1 MPQSTLYWIIA
12 AIIVVLLILII
23 LSVIASRRRREAEA
37 EAAETRLE
45 RRGVTADTAGEQAA
59 APAAPTRLSRLD
71 EVVAEKDARPAAAV
85 KPAGGMAAFD
95 TAAADRET
103 DESVAGVA
111 GGAGVTVDQHDAPS
125 TEAAAETHRR
135 DAAVPA
141 TRGTLRPAAA
151 APSTARETDTVG
163 LGAAGVAGG
172 SGVTLDEQ
180 TPAADV
186 PATPASPSP
195 VTETP
200 APAAPAAEAPQ
211 HRSHLTPAPE
221 HVHGTVPAAE
231 VATEHTPTKEFA
243 TDAIPVPQGEH
254 LETHTVATTAHGSVT
269 VVATES
275 YQAQQNGADGA
286 ERSAAGSLRIDG
298 TPGVPG
304 RVAEADREPAR
315 TDDHGADVAQPA
327 AVEPAAER
335 PSLEAA
341 AERPSLE
348 ATPATR
354 RAEAPET
361 HAGTTPATPLGGAP
375 ELDPTAASS
384 GRAEDATPAT
394 RREAR
399 AAQSAAAA
407 GTAAT
412 AGTAGTAA
420 PTSST
425 PTTVA
430 PDTSTSSAPTN
441 EEPAEDD
448 TEGAALPDLRADRD
462 ETRGSD
468 AEGESKLAQAGAVAA
483 SAFETVRDKVAI
495 PLRDNVA
502 VPAKDKA
509 VKVVKDKLAQAQE
522 RRWGKR

>member
-45 RRGVTADTAGEQAA
+45 RRGTTADTADTAGEQAA

-407 GTAAT
+407 GTA
-412 AGTAGTAA
+412 GTAA

-430 PDTSTSSAPTN
+430 PDTSTSSAPTD

-462 ETRGSD
+462 ETRASD
-468 AEGESKLAQAGAVAA
+468 AEGESKLAQVGAVAA
-483 SAFETVRDKVAI
+483 SAFETVRDKVAV

-502 VPAKDKA
+502 VPAKDTV
-509 VKVVKDKLAQAQE
+509 VKVVKDKLSQAQE

>member
-12 AIIVVLLILII
+12 AVIVVLLILII

-45 RRGVTADTAGEQAA
+45 PRGITADTAGEQAA

-71 EVVAEKDARPAAAV
+71 EVAAEEDARPAAAV
-85 KPAGGMAAFD
+85 KPAGGLAAFD
-95 TAAADRET
+95 TAAAGRET

-111 GGAGVTVDQHDAPS
+111 GGAGVTVDQQGAPS
-125 TEAAAETHRR
+125 TEATAETHRR
-135 DAAVPA
+135 DAATPA
-141 TRGTLRPAAA
+141 TRGTLRPAAV
-151 APSTARETDTVG
+151 APSTAREADTVG

-195 VTETP
+195 VAETP
-200 APAAPAAEAPQ
+200 APAAPAAAAPDQ
-211 HRSHLTPAPE
+211 RSHLTPAPE
-221 HVHGTVPAAE
+221 HVPGTVPADQ
-231 VATEHTPTKEFA
+231 VAAEHTPTKEFA
-243 TDAIPVPQGEH
+243 TDAIPAPQGEH

-275 YQAQQNGADGA
+275 DQVQQNGADGA

-315 TDDHGADVAQPA
+315 TDDHRADAAQPA

-341 AERPSLE
+341 
-348 ATPATR
+348 PATR

-361 HAGTTPATPLGGAP
+361 HAGTTPATPLGGSP

-407 GTAAT
+407 GTA
-412 AGTAGTAA
+412 GTAGTAA

-430 PDTSTSSAPTN
+430 PDTSTSSAPTD

-448 TEGAALPDLRADRD
+448 TEGAALPDLRADRE
-462 ETRGSD
+462 ETRGAD

-483 SAFETVRDKVAI
+483 SAFETVRDRVAV

>member
-1 MPQSTLYWIIA
+1 MPESTLYWIIA

-71 EVVAEKDARPAAAV
+71 EVAAEEDARPAAAV
-85 KPAGGMAAFD
+85 KPAGGLAAFD

-111 GGAGVTVDQHDAPS
+111 GGAGVTVDQQDAPS
-125 TEAAAETHRR
+125 TEATAQTHRR
-135 DAAVPA
+135 DAAAPA
-141 TRGTLRPAAA
+141 TRGTLRPAPA
-151 APSTARETDTVG
+151 APSTAREADTVG

-221 HVHGTVPAAE
+221 HVHGTVPADE
-231 VATEHTPTKEFA
+231 VAAEHTPTKEFA

-275 YQAQQNGADGA
+275 DQAQQNGADGA

-315 TDDHGADVAQPA
+315 TEDHRVDAAQPA

-335 PSLEAA
+335 PSLEDA
-341 AERPSLE
+341 
-348 ATPATR
+348 PATR

-407 GTAAT
+407 GTAA
-412 AGTAGTAA
+412 

-430 PDTSTSSAPTN
+430 PDTSTSSAPTD

-483 SAFETVRDKVAI
+483 SAFETVRDKVAV

-502 VPAKDKA
+502 VPAKDTV
-509 VKVVKDKLAQAQE
+509 VKVVKDKLSQAQE

>member
-1 MPQSTLYWIIA
+1 MPESTLYWIIA

-71 EVVAEKDARPAAAV
+71 EVAAEEDARPVAAV
-85 KPAGGMAAFD
+85 KPAGGLAAFD

-111 GGAGVTVDQHDAPS
+111 GVAGGAGVTVDQHDAPS
-125 TEAAAETHRR
+125 ADAAAQIHRR
-135 DAAVPA
+135 DAAAPA
-141 TRGTLRPAAA
+141 TRGTLRPAPA
-151 APSTARETDTVG
+151 APSTAREADTVG

-195 VTETP
+195 VAETT

-269 VVATES
+269 VVAAELD
-275 YQAQQNGADGA
+275 QAQQAGAAGAD
-286 ERSAAGSLRIDG
+286 RSAAGALRIDG

-315 TDDHGADVAQPA
+315 TEDHRVDAAQPA

-341 AERPSLE
+341 
-348 ATPATR
+348 PATR

-407 GTAAT
+407 GTA
-412 AGTAGTAA
+412 GTAA

-430 PDTSTSSAPTN
+430 PDTSTSSAPTD

-462 ETRGSD
+462 ETRASD
-468 AEGESKLAQAGAVAA
+468 AEGESKLAQVGAVAA
-483 SAFETVRDKVAI
+483 SAFETVRDKVAV

-502 VPAKDKA
+502 VPAKDTV
-509 VKVVKDKLAQAQE
+509 VKVVKDKLSQAQE

>member
-23 LSVIASRRRREAEA
+23 LSVIACRRRREAEA

-221 HVHGTVPAAE
+221 HVHGTVPADE
-231 VATEHTPTKEFA
+231 VAAEHTPTKEFA
-243 TDAIPVPQGEH
+243 TEAIPVPQGEH
-254 LETHTVATTAHGSVT
+254 IETHTVATTAHGSVT

-275 YQAQQNGADGA
+275 DQAQQNGADGA

-304 RVAEADREPAR
+304 RVAEADRGPAR

-335 PSLEAA
+335 PPLEAA
-341 AERPSLE
+341 
-348 ATPATR
+348 PATR

-361 HAGTTPATPLGGAP
+361 HAGTTPATPLGGTP

-407 GTAAT
+407 GTA
-412 AGTAGTAA
+412 GTAA

-430 PDTSTSSAPTN
+430 PDTSTSSAPTD

-462 ETRGSD
+462 ETRASD

-483 SAFETVRDKVAI
+483 SAFETVRDKVAV

-502 VPAKDKA
+502 VPAKDKV
-509 VKVVKDKLAQAQE
+509 VKVVKDKLSQAQE

>member
-1 MPQSTLYWIIA
+1 M
-12 AIIVVLLILII
+12 
-23 LSVIASRRRREAEA
+23 
-37 EAAETRLE
+37 
-45 RRGVTADTAGEQAA
+45 
-59 APAAPTRLSRLD
+59 
-71 EVVAEKDARPAAAV
+71 
-85 KPAGGMAAFD
+85 
-95 TAAADRET
+95 
-103 DESVAGVA
+103 
-111 GGAGVTVDQHDAPS
+111 
-125 TEAAAETHRR
+125 
-135 DAAVPA
+135 
-141 TRGTLRPAAA
+141 
-151 APSTARETDTVG
+151 
-163 LGAAGVAGG
+163 
-172 SGVTLDEQ
+172 
-180 TPAADV
+180 
-186 PATPASPSP
+186 
-195 VTETP
+195 
-200 APAAPAAEAPQ
+200 
-211 HRSHLTPAPE
+211 
-221 HVHGTVPAAE
+221 HGTVPADE
-231 VATEHTPTKEFA
+231 VAAEHTPTKEFA
-243 TDAIPVPQGEH
+243 TDAIPVAQGEH

-269 VVATES
+269 VVAAES
-275 YQAQQNGADGA
+275 DQAQRNDADGA

-304 RVAEADREPAR
+304 RMAEADREPAR
-315 TDDHGADVAQPA
+315 TEDHRAAAAQPA

-341 AERPSLE
+341 
-348 ATPATR
+348 PATR

-399 AAQSAAAA
+399 AAQSAATA
-407 GTAAT
+407 GT

-425 PTTVA
+425 PPTVA
-430 PDTSTSSAPTN
+430 PDTSTSSAPTDA
-441 EEPAEDD
+441 EPAEDD

-483 SAFETVRDKVAI
+483 SAFETVRDKVAV

-502 VPAKDKA
+502 VPAKDKV

>member
-85 KPAGGMAAFD
+85 KPAGGPAASE
-95 TAAADRET
+95 TAAAGRET

-125 TEAAAETHRR
+125 ADAAAQTHRR
-135 DAAVPA
+135 DAAAPA
-141 TRGTLRPAAA
+141 TRGTLRPAPA
-151 APSTARETDTVG
+151 APSTAREADTVG

-221 HVHGTVPAAE
+221 HVHGTVPADE
-231 VATEHTPTKEFA
+231 VAAEHTPTKELA
-243 TDAIPVPQGEH
+243 TEAIPVPQGEH

-275 YQAQQNGADGA
+275 DQAQQAGADGA

-304 RVAEADREPAR
+304 RVAEADRGPAR

-335 PSLEAA
+335 PPLEAA
-341 AERPSLE
+341 
-348 ATPATR
+348 PATR

-361 HAGTTPATPLGGAP
+361 HAGTTPATPLGGTP

-407 GTAAT
+407 GTA
-412 AGTAGTAA
+412 GTAA

-430 PDTSTSSAPTN
+430 PDTSTSSAPTD

-462 ETRGSD
+462 ETRASD
-468 AEGESKLAQAGAVAA
+468 AEGESKLAQVGAVAA
-483 SAFETVRDKVAI
+483 SAFETVRDKVAV

-502 VPAKDKA
+502 VPAKDTV
-509 VKVVKDKLAQAQE
+509 VKVVKDKLSQAQE

>member
-85 KPAGGMAAFD
+85 RPAGGMAAFD

-221 HVHGTVPAAE
+221 HVHGTVPADE
-231 VATEHTPTKEFA
+231 VAAEHTPTKEFA
-243 TDAIPVPQGEH
+243 TEAIPVPQGEH

-275 YQAQQNGADGA
+275 DQAQQNGADGA

-304 RVAEADREPAR
+304 RVAEADRGPAR

-335 PSLEAA
+335 PPLEAA
-341 AERPSLE
+341 
-348 ATPATR
+348 PATR

-361 HAGTTPATPLGGAP
+361 HAGTTPATPLGGTP

-407 GTAAT
+407 GTA
-412 AGTAGTAA
+412 GTAA

-430 PDTSTSSAPTN
+430 PDTSTSSAPTD

-462 ETRGSD
+462 ETRASD

-483 SAFETVRDKVAI
+483 SAFETVRDKVAV

-502 VPAKDKA
+502 VPAKDTV
-509 VKVVKDKLAQAQE
+509 VKVVKDKLSQAQE

>member
-85 KPAGGMAAFD
+85 KPAGGLAAFD

-125 TEAAAETHRR
+125 ADATAQTHRR
-135 DAAVPA
+135 DAAAPA
-141 TRGTLRPAAA
+141 TRGTLRPAPAV
-151 APSTARETDTVG
+151 PSTAREADTVG

-211 HRSHLTPAPE
+211 HRSHLTPVPE

-269 VVATES
+269 VVAAES
-275 YQAQQNGADGA
+275 DQAQQNGADWA

-315 TDDHGADVAQPA
+315 IEDHRVDAAQPA

-341 AERPSLE
+341 
-348 ATPATR
+348 PATR

-375 ELDPTAASS
+375 ELDPTATSS
-384 GRAEDATPAT
+384 DRAEDATPAT

-407 GTAAT
+407 GA

-430 PDTSTSSAPTN
+430 PDTSTSSAPTD

-462 ETRGSD
+462 ETRASD

-483 SAFETVRDKVAI
+483 SAFETVRDKVAV

-502 VPAKDKA
+502 VPAKDKV
-509 VKVVKDKLAQAQE
+509 VKVVKDKLSQAQE

>member
-23 LSVIASRRRREAEA
+23 LSVIASRRRREAET
-37 EAAETRLE
+37 EVAETRLE
-45 RRGVTADTAGEQAA
+45 RRGITADTAGEQAA

-71 EVVAEKDARPAAAV
+71 EVAAEEDARPAAAV
-85 KPAGGMAAFD
+85 KPAGAPAASE
-95 TAAADRET
+95 TAAADRDT

-111 GGAGVTVDQHDAPS
+111 GGAGVTVDQQGAPS
-125 TEAAAETHRR
+125 TEDAAETHRR
-135 DAAVPA
+135 DAATPA

-151 APSTARETDTVG
+151 APSTAREADTVG

-195 VTETP
+195 VTETT
-200 APAAPAAEAPQ
+200 APAAPATEAPQ

-221 HVHGTVPAAE
+221 HVHGTVPADE
-231 VATEHTPTKEFA
+231 VAAEHTPTKEFA

-269 VVATES
+269 VVAAES
-275 YQAQQNGADGA
+275 DQAQRNEADGA

-304 RVAEADREPAR
+304 RVAEAGREPAR
-315 TDDHGADVAQPA
+315 TEGHRADAAQPG

-335 PSLEAA
+335 LSLEPA
-341 AERPSLE
+341 
-348 ATPATR
+348 ATR

-407 GTAAT
+407 GTA
-412 AGTAGTAA
+412 GTAA

-425 PTTVA
+425 PPTVA
-430 PDTSTSSAPTN
+430 PDTSTSSAPTDA
-441 EEPAEDD
+441 EPAEDD

-483 SAFETVRDKVAI
+483 SAFETVRDKVAV

-502 VPAKDKA
+502 VPAKDKV

>member
-1 MPQSTLYWIIA
+1 MPESTLYWIIA

-45 RRGVTADTAGEQAA
+45 RRGTTADTADTAGEQAA

-71 EVVAEKDARPAAAV
+71 EVAAEKDARPAAAV
-85 KPAGGMAAFD
+85 KPAGGPAASD

-111 GGAGVTVDQHDAPS
+111 GGAGVTVDQQDAPR
-125 TEAAAETHRR
+125 TDATAETSRPT
-135 DAAVPA
+135 AAPT

-151 APSTARETDTVG
+151 APSTAREADTVG

-195 VTETP
+195 VTETT
-200 APAAPAAEAPQ
+200 APAAPATEAPQ

-221 HVHGTVPAAE
+221 HVHGTVPADE
-231 VATEHTPTKEFA
+231 VAAEHTPTKEFA

-275 YQAQQNGADGA
+275 DQAQQNGADGA

-315 TDDHGADVAQPA
+315 TEDHRADAAQPA

-341 AERPSLE
+341 
-348 ATPATR
+348 PATR
-354 RAEAPET
+354 RAADEKVT
-361 HAGTTPATPLGGAP
+361 FAGYDNENGY
-375 ELDPTAASS
+375 SNQVM
-384 GRAEDATPAT
+384 RFVEDIA
-394 RREAR
+394 
-399 AAQSAAAA
+399 
-407 GTAAT
+407 
-412 AGTAGTAA
+412 
-420 PTSST
+420 
-425 PTTVA
+425 
-430 PDTSTSSAPTN
+430 
-441 EEPAEDD
+441 
-448 TEGAALPDLRADRD
+448 
-462 ETRGSD
+462 
-468 AEGESKLAQAGAVAA
+468 
-483 SAFETVRDKVAI
+483 
-495 PLRDNVA
+495 
-502 VPAKDKA
+502 
-509 VKVVKDKLAQAQE
+509 
-522 RRWGKR
+522 GKRPRVLPHRTPISEL

>member
-23 LSVIASRRRREAEA
+23 LSVIASRRRRDAEA
-37 EAAETRLE
+37 EAAETRFE
-45 RRGVTADTAGEQAA
+45 RRGVTADAPGEQAA
-59 APAAPTRLSRLD
+59 AAAAPTRLSRLD
-71 EVVAEKDARPAAAV
+71 EVAAEKDVRPAPAV
-85 KPAGGMAAFD
+85 RPAGGLAAFD

-103 DESVAGVA
+103 DESGAGVA

-125 TEAAAETHRR
+125 ADAAAQIHRR
-135 DAAVPA
+135 DAAAPA
-141 TRGTLRPAAA
+141 TRGTLRPAPA
-151 APSTARETDTVG
+151 APSTAREADTVG

-275 YQAQQNGADGA
+275 DQAQQNGADGA

-304 RVAEADREPAR
+304 RVAEADREPSR
-315 TDDHGADVAQPA
+315 TEDHRVDVAQPA

-335 PSLEAA
+335 PPLEAA
-341 AERPSLE
+341 
-348 ATPATR
+348 PATR

-407 GTAAT
+407 GTAA
-412 AGTAGTAA
+412 

-430 PDTSTSSAPTN
+430 PDTSTSSAPTD

-462 ETRGSD
+462 QTRGSD

-509 VKVVKDKLAQAQE
+509 VKVIKDKLAQAQE

>member
-335 PSLEAA
+335 PPLEAA
-341 AERPSLE
+341 
-348 ATPATR
+348 PATR

-407 GTAAT
+407 GT
-412 AGTAGTAA
+412 GA

-430 PDTSTSSAPTN
+430 PDTSTSSAPTD

-462 ETRGSD
+462 ETRASD
-468 AEGESKLAQAGAVAA
+468 AEGESKLAQVGAVAA
-483 SAFETVRDKVAI
+483 SAFETVRDKVAV

-502 VPAKDKA
+502 VPAKDKV
-509 VKVVKDKLAQAQE
+509 VKVVKDKLSQAQE

>member
-23 LSVIASRRRREAEA
+23 VSVIASRRRREAEA
-37 EAAETRLE
+37 EAAEPRLE
-45 RRGVTADTAGEQAA
+45 RRGIAADTAGEQAA

-85 KPAGGMAAFD
+85 KPAGGLAAFD

-125 TEAAAETHRR
+125 ADAAAQTHRR
-135 DAAVPA
+135 DAAAPA
-141 TRGTLRPAAA
+141 TRGTLRPAPA
-151 APSTARETDTVG
+151 APSTAREADTVG

-211 HRSHLTPAPE
+211 HRSHLTPVPE

-275 YQAQQNGADGA
+275 DQAQQTGVDGT

-335 PSLEAA
+335 PPLEAA
-341 AERPSLE
+341 
-348 ATPATR
+348 PATR

-399 AAQSAAAA
+399 AAQAAAAA
-407 GTAAT
+407 GT
-412 AGTAGTAA
+412 GA

-430 PDTSTSSAPTN
+430 PATSTSSAPTD

-468 AEGESKLAQAGAVAA
+468 A
-483 SAFETVRDKVAI
+483 
-495 PLRDNVA
+495 
-502 VPAKDKA
+502 
-509 VKVVKDKLAQAQE
+509 
-522 RRWGKR
+522 

>member
-45 RRGVTADTAGEQAA
+45 RRGTTADTADTAGEQAA

-71 EVVAEKDARPAAAV
+71 EVAAEQDARPAAAV
-85 KPAGGMAAFD
+85 KPAGGLAAFD

-103 DESVAGVA
+103 DESGAGVA
-111 GGAGVTVDQHDAPS
+111 GGAGVTVDQQDAPS
-125 TEAAAETHRR
+125 TEATAQTHRR
-135 DAAVPA
+135 DAAAPA

-231 VATEHTPTKEFA
+231 VATERTPTKEFA

-275 YQAQQNGADGA
+275 DQAQQNGADGA

-335 PSLEAA
+335 PPLEAA
-341 AERPSLE
+341 
-348 ATPATR
+348 PATR

-407 GTAAT
+407 GTA
-412 AGTAGTAA
+412 GTAA

-430 PDTSTSSAPTN
+430 PDTSTSSAPTD

-462 ETRGSD
+462 ETRASD

-483 SAFETVRDKVAI
+483 SAFETVRDKVAV

-502 VPAKDKA
+502 VPAKDKV
-509 VKVVKDKLAQAQE
+509 VKVVKDKLSQAQE

>member
-59 APAAPTRLSRLD
+59 AAAAPTRLSRLD
-71 EVVAEKDARPAAAV
+71 EVAAEKDARPAAAV
-85 KPAGGMAAFD
+85 KPAGGLAAFD

-103 DESVAGVA
+103 DESGAGVA
-111 GGAGVTVDQHDAPS
+111 GGAGVTMDQHDAPS
-125 TEAAAETHRR
+125 ADAAAQTHRR
-135 DAAVPA
+135 DATAPA

-151 APSTARETDTVG
+151 APSTAREADTVG

-180 TPAADV
+180 APAADV

-211 HRSHLTPAPE
+211 HRSHLTPVPE

-275 YQAQQNGADGA
+275 DQAQQNGADGA

-304 RVAEADREPAR
+304 RVAMADREPAR

-335 PSLEAA
+335 P
-341 AERPSLE
+341 PLE

-407 GTAAT
+407 GTA
-412 AGTAGTAA
+412 GTAA

-430 PDTSTSSAPTN
+430 PDTSTSSAPTD

-462 ETRGSD
+462 ETRASD

-483 SAFETVRDKVAI
+483 SAFETVRDKVAV

-502 VPAKDKA
+502 VPAKDKV
-509 VKVVKDKLAQAQE
+509 VKVVKDKLSQAQE

>member
-45 RRGVTADTAGEQAA
+45 RRGTTADTADTAGEQAA

-71 EVVAEKDARPAAAV
+71 EVAAEEDARPVAAV
-85 KPAGGMAAFD
+85 KPAGGLAAFD

-103 DESVAGVA
+103 DESGAGVA

-125 TEAAAETHRR
+125 ADAAAQTHRR
-135 DAAVPA
+135 DAAAPA
-141 TRGTLRPAAA
+141 TRGTLRPAPA
-151 APSTARETDTVG
+151 APSTAREADTVG

-221 HVHGTVPAAE
+221 HVHGTVPADE
-231 VATEHTPTKEFA
+231 VAAEHTPTKELA
-243 TDAIPVPQGEH
+243 TEAIPVPQGEH

-275 YQAQQNGADGA
+275 DQAQQNGADGA
-286 ERSAAGSLRIDG
+286 ERSAAGALRIDG

-315 TDDHGADVAQPA
+315 TEDHRADAAQPA

-341 AERPSLE
+341 
-348 ATPATR
+348 PAPR

-407 GTAAT
+407 GTAA
-412 AGTAGTAA
+412 

-430 PDTSTSSAPTN
+430 PDTSTSSAPTD

-483 SAFETVRDKVAI
+483 SAFETVRDKVAV

-509 VKVVKDKLAQAQE
+509 VKVIKDKLAQAQE

>member
-1 MPQSTLYWIIA
+1 MPESTLYWIIA

-45 RRGVTADTAGEQAA
+45 RRGTTADTADTAGEQAA

-125 TEAAAETHRR
+125 TEAAAQTHRR
-135 DAAVPA
+135 DAAAPA

-221 HVHGTVPAAE
+221 HVHGTVPADE
-231 VATEHTPTKEFA
+231 VAAEHTPTKEFA

-275 YQAQQNGADGA
+275 DQAQQTGVDGT

-407 GTAAT
+407 GTAA
-412 AGTAGTAA
+412 

-430 PDTSTSSAPTN
+430 PDTSTSSAPTD

-483 SAFETVRDKVAI
+483 SAFETVRDKVAV

-502 VPAKDKA
+502 VPAKDKV
-509 VKVVKDKLAQAQE
+509 VKVVKDKLSQAQE

>member
-23 LSVIASRRRREAEA
+23 LSVLASRRRREAET
-37 EAAETRLE
+37 EVAETLLE
-45 RRGVTADTAGEQAA
+45 RRGITPDTAGEQAA
-59 APAAPTRLSRLD
+59 AAAAVPAAPTRLSRLD
-71 EVVAEKDARPAAAV
+71 EVAAEKDARPAAAV
-85 KPAGGMAAFD
+85 KPAGGPAASD
-95 TAAADRET
+95 TAVADRET

-111 GGAGVTVDQHDAPS
+111 GGAGVTVDQQDAPS
-125 TEAAAETHRR
+125 TEATTETPRR
-135 DAAVPA
+135 DAAAPA

-151 APSTARETDTVG
+151 ATSTPSAADTVG

-195 VTETP
+195 VAETP
-200 APAAPAAEAPQ
+200 APAAPAAAAPDQ
-211 HRSHLTPAPE
+211 QSHLTPAPE

-275 YQAQQNGADGA
+275 DQAQQNGADGA

-315 TDDHGADVAQPA
+315 SDDHGADVAQPA

-335 PSLEAA
+335 PPLEAA
-341 AERPSLE
+341 
-348 ATPATR
+348 PATR

-407 GTAAT
+407 GTA
-412 AGTAGTAA
+412 GTAA

-430 PDTSTSSAPTN
+430 PDTSTSSAPTD

-462 ETRGSD
+462 ETRASD

-483 SAFETVRDKVAI
+483 SAFETVRDKVAV

-502 VPAKDKA
+502 VPAKDKV
-509 VKVVKDKLAQAQE
+509 VKVIKDKLSQAQE

>member
-71 EVVAEKDARPAAAV
+71 EVAAEEDARPAAAV
-85 KPAGGMAAFD
+85 KPAGGLAAFD
-95 TAAADRET
+95 TAAAGRET
-103 DESVAGVA
+103 DESVASVA
-111 GGAGVTVDQHDAPS
+111 GGAGVSVDQQDAPR
-125 TEAAAETHRR
+125 TDATAETSRPT
-135 DAAVPA
+135 AAPT

-151 APSTARETDTVG
+151 APSTAREADTVG

-195 VTETP
+195 VTETT

-221 HVHGTVPAAE
+221 HVHGTVPADE

-269 VVATES
+269 VVAAES
-275 YQAQQNGADGA
+275 DQTQQNDADGA

-304 RVAEADREPAR
+304 RVGEAGREPAR
-315 TDDHGADVAQPA
+315 TEDHRADAAQPA

-341 AERPSLE
+341 
-348 ATPATR
+348 PAPR

-375 ELDPTAASS
+375 ELDPTAAES

-399 AAQSAAAA
+399 AAQSAAA
-407 GTAAT
+407 

-430 PDTSTSSAPTN
+430 PDTSTSSAPTD

-483 SAFETVRDKVAI
+483 SAFETVRDKVAV

-509 VKVVKDKLAQAQE
+509 VKVIKDKLAQAQE

>member
-23 LSVIASRRRREAEA
+23 LSVVASRRRREAET
-37 EAAETRLE
+37 EVAETLLE
-45 RRGVTADTAGEQAA
+45 RRGVSADTAGEQAAAAAA

-71 EVVAEKDARPAAAV
+71 EVAAEKDARPAAAV
-85 KPAGGMAAFD
+85 KPAGGPAASD

-125 TEAAAETHRR
+125 ADAAAQTHRR
-135 DAAVPA
+135 DAAAPA
-141 TRGTLRPAAA
+141 TRGTLRPAPA
-151 APSTARETDTVG
+151 APSTAREADTVG

-186 PATPASPSP
+186 PATPASPSA

-221 HVHGTVPAAE
+221 HVHGTVPADE
-231 VATEHTPTKEFA
+231 VAAEHTPTKELA
-243 TDAIPVPQGEH
+243 TEAIPVPQGEH

-275 YQAQQNGADGA
+275 DQALQNGADGA

-304 RVAEADREPAR
+304 RVAEADRGPAR

-335 PSLEAA
+335 PPLEAA
-341 AERPSLE
+341 
-348 ATPATR
+348 PATR

-361 HAGTTPATPLGGAP
+361 HAGTTPATPLGGTP

-407 GTAAT
+407 GTA
-412 AGTAGTAA
+412 GTAA

-430 PDTSTSSAPTN
+430 PDTSTSSAPTD

-462 ETRGSD
+462 ETRASD

-483 SAFETVRDKVAI
+483 SAFETVRDKVAV

-502 VPAKDKA
+502 VPAKDKV
-509 VKVVKDKLAQAQE
+509 VKVVKDKLSQAQE

>member
-1 MPQSTLYWIIA
+1 MPESTLYWIIA

-45 RRGVTADTAGEQAA
+45 RRGTTADTADTAGEQAA

-71 EVVAEKDARPAAAV
+71 EVAAEQDARPAAAV
-85 KPAGGMAAFD
+85 KPAGGLAAFD

-111 GGAGVTVDQHDAPS
+111 GVAGGAGVTVDQHDAPS
-125 TEAAAETHRR
+125 ADAAAQIHRR
-135 DAAVPA
+135 DAAAPA
-141 TRGTLRPAAA
+141 TRGTLRPAPA
-151 APSTARETDTVG
+151 APSTAREADTVG

-269 VVATES
+269 VVAAELD
-275 YQAQQNGADGA
+275 QAQQAGAAGAD
-286 ERSAAGSLRIDG
+286 RSAAGALRIDG

-315 TDDHGADVAQPA
+315 TEDHRVDAAQPA

-341 AERPSLE
+341 
-348 ATPATR
+348 PATR

-407 GTAAT
+407 GTA
-412 AGTAGTAA
+412 GTAA

-430 PDTSTSSAPTN
+430 PDTSTSSAPTD

-462 ETRGSD
+462 ETRASD
-468 AEGESKLAQAGAVAA
+468 AEGESKLAQVGAVAA
-483 SAFETVRDKVAI
+483 SAFETVRDKVAV

-502 VPAKDKA
+502 VPAKDTV
-509 VKVVKDKLAQAQE
+509 VKVVKDKLSQAQE

>member
-275 YQAQQNGADGA
+275 DQAQQNGADGA

-315 TDDHGADVAQPA
+315 SDDHGADVAQPA

-335 PSLEAA
+335 PPLEAA
-341 AERPSLE
+341 
-348 ATPATR
+348 PATR

-407 GTAAT
+407 GTA
-412 AGTAGTAA
+412 GTAA

-430 PDTSTSSAPTN
+430 PDTSTSSAPTD

-462 ETRGSD
+462 ETRASD

-483 SAFETVRDKVAI
+483 SAFETVRDKVAV

-509 VKVVKDKLAQAQE
+509 VKVIKDKLSQAQE

>member
-85 KPAGGMAAFD
+85 RPAGGMAAFD

-221 HVHGTVPAAE
+221 HVHGTVPADE
-231 VATEHTPTKEFA
+231 VAAEHTPTKEFA
-243 TDAIPVPQGEH
+243 TEAIPVPQGEH

-275 YQAQQNGADGA
+275 DQAQQNGADGA

-304 RVAEADREPAR
+304 RVAEADRGPAR

-335 PSLEAA
+335 PPLEAA
-341 AERPSLE
+341 
-348 ATPATR
+348 PATR

-361 HAGTTPATPLGGAP
+361 HAGTTPATPLGGTP

-407 GTAAT
+407 GTA
-412 AGTAGTAA
+412 GTAA

-430 PDTSTSSAPTN
+430 PDTSTSSAPTD

-462 ETRGSD
+462 ETRASD

-483 SAFETVRDKVAI
+483 SAFETVRDKVAV

-502 VPAKDKA
+502 VPAKDKV
-509 VKVVKDKLAQAQE
+509 VKVVKDKLSQAQE

>member
-1 MPQSTLYWIIA
+1 M
-12 AIIVVLLILII
+12 
-23 LSVIASRRRREAEA
+23 
-37 EAAETRLE
+37 
-45 RRGVTADTAGEQAA
+45 
-59 APAAPTRLSRLD
+59 
-71 EVVAEKDARPAAAV
+71 
-85 KPAGGMAAFD
+85 
-95 TAAADRET
+95 
-103 DESVAGVA
+103 
-111 GGAGVTVDQHDAPS
+111 
-125 TEAAAETHRR
+125 
-135 DAAVPA
+135 
-141 TRGTLRPAAA
+141 
-151 APSTARETDTVG
+151 
-163 LGAAGVAGG
+163 
-172 SGVTLDEQ
+172 
-180 TPAADV
+180 
-186 PATPASPSP
+186 
-195 VTETP
+195 
-200 APAAPAAEAPQ
+200 
-211 HRSHLTPAPE
+211 
-221 HVHGTVPAAE
+221 HGTVPAAE

-315 TDDHGADVAQPA
+315 TEDHRVDAAQPA
-327 AVEPAAER
+327 AVEP
-335 PSLEAA
+335 A

-407 GTAAT
+407 GTA
-412 AGTAGTAA
+412 GTAA

-430 PDTSTSSAPTN
+430 PDTSTSSAPTD

-483 SAFETVRDKVAI
+483 SAFETVRDKVAV

-502 VPAKDKA
+502 VPAKDKV
-509 VKVVKDKLAQAQE
+509 VKVVKDKLSQAQE

>member
-23 LSVIASRRRREAEA
+23 LSVIASRRRREA

-71 EVVAEKDARPAAAV
+71 EVAAEQDVRPAPAV
-85 KPAGGMAAFD
+85 RPAGGLAAFD

-125 TEAAAETHRR
+125 ADAAAQIHRR
-135 DAAVPA
+135 DAAAPA

-151 APSTARETDTVG
+151 APSTAREADTVG

-221 HVHGTVPAAE
+221 HVHGTVPADE
-231 VATEHTPTKEFA
+231 VAAEHTPTKEFA

-275 YQAQQNGADGA
+275 DQAQQNGADGA
-286 ERSAAGSLRIDG
+286 ERSAAGALRIDG

-315 TDDHGADVAQPA
+315 TEDHRVDAAQPA

-407 GTAAT
+407 GTA
-412 AGTAGTAA
+412 GTAGTAA

-430 PDTSTSSAPTN
+430 PDTSTSSAPTD

-483 SAFETVRDKVAI
+483 SAFETVRDKVAV

>member
-151 APSTARETDTVG
+151 APSTAREADTVG

-211 HRSHLTPAPE
+211 HRSHLTPGPE

-275 YQAQQNGADGA
+275 DQAQQNGADGA
-286 ERSAAGSLRIDG
+286 ERSAAGSPRIDG

-315 TDDHGADVAQPA
+315 TEDHRADAAQPA

-335 PSLEAA
+335 PPLEAA
-341 AERPSLE
+341 
-348 ATPATR
+348 PATR

-375 ELDPTAASS
+375 EVDPTAASS

-407 GTAAT
+407 GTA
-412 AGTAGTAA
+412 GTAA

-425 PTTVA
+425 PSTVS
-430 PDTSTSSAPTN
+430 PDISTSSAPTD

-462 ETRGSD
+462 ETRASD
-468 AEGESKLAQAGAVAA
+468 AEGESKLAQVGAVAA
-483 SAFETVRDKVAI
+483 SAFETVRDKVAV

-502 VPAKDKA
+502 VPAKDKV
-509 VKVVKDKLAQAQE
+509 VKVVKDKLSQAQE

>member
-85 KPAGGMAAFD
+85 KPAGGLAAFD

-111 GGAGVTVDQHDAPS
+111 GGAGVTVDQQGAPS
-125 TEAAAETHRR
+125 ADATAQTHRR
-135 DAAVPA
+135 DAAAPA
-141 TRGTLRPAAA
+141 TRGTLRPAPA
-151 APSTARETDTVG
+151 APSTAREADTVG

-221 HVHGTVPAAE
+221 HVHGTVPADE
-231 VATEHTPTKEFA
+231 VAAEHTPTKEFA
-243 TDAIPVPQGEH
+243 TDGIPVPQGEH

-275 YQAQQNGADGA
+275 DQAQQNGADGA

-315 TDDHGADVAQPA
+315 TEDHRADAAQPA

-335 PSLEAA
+335 RSLESA
-341 AERPSLE
+341 
-348 ATPATR
+348 PATR

-375 ELDPTAASS
+375 ELDPTAAES

-399 AAQSAAAA
+399 AAQSAATA
-407 GTAAT
+407 GT

-430 PDTSTSSAPTN
+430 PDTSTSSAPTD

-462 ETRGSD
+462 ETRGSE

-483 SAFETVRDKVAI
+483 SAFETVRDKVAV

-509 VKVVKDKLAQAQE
+509 VKVIKDKLAQAQE